1 MGDVNYDGAINI
13 LDVLQIMSYILGN
26 SEFSSEQE
34 FLSDLNSDGVINV
47 LDIIQIV
54 NIILN

>member
-1 MGDVNYDGAINI
+1 MGDVNYDGVVNI
-13 LDVLQIMSYILGN
+13 LDVIQTVNMVLGN
-26 SEFSSEQE
+26 QE
-34 FLSDLNSDGVINV
+34 PNFESADLNEDGEINV